1 MKNTTLLLL
10 GSLALSAAHATRAEP
25 ALLAPS
31 ATLALSATLATPATH
46 AGPLQW
52 DPSRYSQEVTRCD
65 RLASHADDP
74 FAVAPGVAQ
83 DGMDFAAAIEAC
95 EEAVAADPE
104 NPRLRYQLARVYGY
118 SDQGEKAFPHR
129 EAAIAADYPQA
140 LFVNGYLHF
149 LGINKAAKDVCRAG
163 SLFRRSAQYGRLA
176 GQVGFARYALDGA
189 FDGCDV
195 TIDPEELMAF
205 LEAAKE
211 SDSGFYESMLIAM
224 LQNEV
229 RARWPEP
236 ETLEE
241 ESQ

>member
-1 MKNTTLLLL
+1 MKKMTLLLL
-10 GSLALSAAHATRAEP
+10 ASLAFAAAPAAYAEP
-25 ALLAPS
+25 V
-31 ATLALSATLATPATH
+31 
-46 AGPLQW
+46 QW
-52 DPSRYSQEVTRCD
+52 DPSRYSQEATRCD

-83 DGMDFAAAIEAC
+83 DGMDFAAAIKAC

-118 SDQGEKAFPHR
+118 SGQGEKAYPHR

-149 LGINKAAKDVCRAG
+149 LGINKASKDVCRAG
-163 SLFRRSAQYGRLA
+163 SLFRRSARYGRLA
-176 GQVGFARYALDGA
+176 GQVGFTRYALDGA
-189 FDGCDV
+189 FDGCGV

-205 LEAAKE
+205 LESAKA
-211 SDSGFYESMLIAM
+211 SNNDFYESMLIAM
-224 LQNEV
+224 LQAEV
-229 RARWPEP
+229 RAKWPEP
-236 ETLEE
+236 AMLEE